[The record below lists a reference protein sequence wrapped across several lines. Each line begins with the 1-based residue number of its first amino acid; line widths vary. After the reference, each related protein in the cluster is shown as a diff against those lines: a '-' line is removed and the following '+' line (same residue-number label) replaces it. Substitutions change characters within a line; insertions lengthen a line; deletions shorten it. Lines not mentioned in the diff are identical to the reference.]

1 MRSWLTA
8 PPQLFWQICLA
19 ALLAGAWAAEYPG
32 YGAAGL
38 LLTSTAAWPFLRL
51 GKNPATLTA
60 RLAALAL
67 AFALGLALTAQ
78 ALNRPTPD
86 TPEYVLDRAGHQIT
100 ATIKEISGLPPRA
113 PLVPGSLPGEPS
125 APDPLVPA
133 PVEAAHLV
141 ATTAQNAG
149 LSAPGP
155 QTPPPQQSET
165 ALHKEHPR
173 PEAYRLRLADVT
185 VFPENT
191 DLAPVKLPG
200 DLLWTWQ
207 LTGDGSP
214 GGANKANFSTAS
226 TPPPSPPL
234 PGQTVSVHLRIR
246 EMRGFSNPGVADSA
260 DRHVREGVL
269 FRAYSNAAEDGAAFN
284 GPADFGQQAR
294 RVLHERFLAA
304 LDNPGDPDDPG
315 RAALPALI
323 FDDRA
328 WLTDAQNDLFA
339 RASLSHS
346 LALSGMHL
354 GFMAA
359 LGWMLARLLCRLRP
373 GLMLRLPKGK
383 WAVLCAAP
391 LVAAYLWVGG
401 ASPSLL
407 RAALM
412 FACWGAFVLMD
423 RPHPLLDGLAVAVL
437 ILFLADPVVIFDLR
451 LQLSVLCMLA
461 IGLTLPAINALA
473 RWLIPPLELAP
484 PSSGDAGGHG
494 ASLQV
499 QRGLPA
505 RLCSRLQIPLRGHLR
520 GLARGALTLLCVS
533 AAIQLALAPVQADA
547 FNQATPWFILNL
559 LWLPVLSAWVF
570 PWAILGLLLCA
581 VPGLTLPAAWALDLA
596 ALPTTWLFKLLA
608 AMDAAHILTA
618 PLVVRPHGVTMLGYA
633 ALLMALCAALRQADR
648 RRLFPEGPRRRP
660 AAHPVT
666 HIEALLLAGFL
677 CLGFGVWER
686 YDQEHPA
693 GLRVRV
699 LDVGQGLSLLLEGTD
714 GQRILVDGGGSP
726 LSAFN
731 VGEYVLIPL
740 LTANRPP
747 RLDAIINTH
756 PDSDHLRGLLPV
768 LRRLEVSAVWLTRP
782 PRAPLEKM
790 LLDQA
795 LTEAGLKP
803 GRLSAGQRLPLDSL
817 HYLETLY
824 PMATA
829 RGGRNQLSLAAMVVY
844 APEERGLFLLTG
856 DLTKSGTRRI
866 MKEAKARAANGAAGG
881 QMGGAVGGTV
891 DGLADVPATGQMP
904 SPASPLRCDV
914 VQAPHHGSKN
924 SLVKGFYQAA
934 APKAV
939 VAGTGYRNQWGFPS
953 PELRETLR
961 AMGIPLLDTAA
972 DGQIILRWDGHGLF
986 LGPERA
992 RH

>member
-8 PPQLFWQICLA
+8 PPPLFWQVCLA

-38 LLTSTAAWPFLRL
+38 LLTVTAAWPFLRQ
-51 GKNPATLTA
+51 GGN
-60 RLAALAL
+60 RAALAARLTAL
-67 AFALGLALTAQ
+67 ALTFALGVMLSAQ
-78 ALNRPTPD
+78 ALTRPTP
-86 TPEYVLDRAGHQIT
+86 TVPEYAFNRAGHQIT

-113 PLVPGSLPGEPS
+113 PLVAGPLPAEPLKA
-125 APDPLVPA
+125 APAEAGPLT
-133 PVEAAHLV
+133 
-141 ATTAQNAG
+141 ATPLTST
-149 LSAPGP
+149 LPI
-155 QTPPPQQSET
+155 
-165 ALHKEHPR
+165 PR
-173 PEAYRLRLADVT
+173 PEAYRLRLTGIT
-185 VFPENT
+185 VFPENQ

-207 LTGDGSP
+207 LPGPASP
-214 GGANKANFSTAS
+214 GSTSEANFDTAHN
-226 TPPPSPPL
+226 PPPSPPL

-269 FRAYSNAAEDGAAFN
+269 FRAYSNATEDGAAFS
-284 GPADFGQQAR
+284 GAAYFGQQTR
-294 RVLHERFLAA
+294 RAVHERFLVA
-304 LDNPGDPDDPG
+304 LGNPGEPDDPG

-359 LGWMLARLLCRLRP
+359 LGWMLARLLCRLFP

-391 LVAAYLWVGG
+391 LVAGYLWIGG

-412 FACWGAFVLMD
+412 FACWGIFVLLD

-437 ILFLADPVVIFDLR
+437 LLFLADPVVIFDLR

-473 RWLIPPLELAP
+473 RRLIPPLDMRHAAEGAAASH
-484 PSSGDAGGHG
+484 SSRNLCGR
-494 ASLQV
+494 V
-499 QRGLPA
+499 QG
-505 RLCSRLQIPLRGHLR
+505 QLRGHLHGQLR
-520 GLARGALTLLCVS
+520 GLARGALCLLCVS

-547 FNQATPWFILNL
+547 FNQATPWFVLNL

-581 VPGLTLPAAWALDLA
+581 VPGLTLPAAWALNLA

-608 AMDAAHILTA
+608 AMDAAHTLTA

-633 ALLMALCAALRQADR
+633 ALLIALCAALRHADR
-648 RRLFPEGPRRRP
+648 RRLFPDSPRRRL

-666 HIEALLLAGFL
+666 HIETLLLAGFI

-693 GLRVRV
+693 GLRVRM

-747 RLDAIINTH
+747 SLDAIINTH

-768 LRRLEVSAVWLTRP
+768 LRRLEVGAVWLTRP

-803 GRLSAGQRLPLDSL
+803 GRLSAGQRLPLDDL

-824 PMATA
+824 PPATA
-829 RGGRNQLSLAAMVVY
+829 RGGRNQLSLTAMVVY

-856 DLTKSGTRRI
+856 DLTKGGARRI
-866 MKEAKARAANGAAGG
+866 MKEAKARTANGAARG
-881 QMGGAVGGTV
+881 QADAAGNGQT
-891 DGLADVPATGQMP
+891 DGSAAGQMP
-904 SPASPLRCDV
+904 EPASPLRCDV
-914 VQAPHHGSKN
+914 IQAPHHGSKN
-924 SLVKGFYQAA
+924 SLIKGFYQAA
-934 APKAV
+934 APKVV
-939 VAGTGYRNQWGFPS
+939 VAGAGYNNQWGFPS

-961 AMGIPLLDTAA
+961 ALDIPLLDTAT
-972 DGQIILRWDGHGLF
+972 DGQIILRWDDHGLF
-986 LGPERA
+986 LGPERT
-992 RH
+992 RLND